1 MLFMKI
7 LGTAETN
14 EQKLRLEYR
23 MNVGVVCDS
32 YIFSHEAYVLNDKAL
47 GRILT
52 FQTFWSFSFFYLI
65 KRE

>member
-7 LGTAETN
+7 LRTAETN
-14 EQKLRLEYR
+14 KQKLRLECR

-32 YIFSHEAYVLNDKAL
+32 YIFNHKVYVLNDKAL

-52 FQTFWSFSFFYLI
+52 SQTF
-65 KRE
+65 

>member
-7 LGTAETN
+7 LRTAETN
-14 EQKLRLEYR
+14 EQKLRLECR

-32 YIFSHEAYVLNDKAL
+32 YIFNHEAYVLNDKAL

-52 FQTFWSFSFFYLI
+52 FQTF
-65 KRE
+65 

>member
-7 LGTAETN
+7 LRTAEIN
-14 EQKLRLEYR
+14 EQKLGLECR

-32 YIFSHEAYVLNDKAL
+32 YIFNHEVYVLNDKAL